1 MADAKKPAKAMR
13 SGIRE
18 LEIRTRR
25 MVDDSMAGAYHS
37 VFKGRGM
44 DFDEVREYSPGDEVR
59 TIDWNVTA
67 RAGRPF
73 VKKFTEER
81 ELTIFLVV
89 DISASGNFGSGAMAK
104 RDLAAEVASVL
115 AFSAIR
121 NSDKVGLILYTDRI
135 ERYLPPKKGRRHVL
149 RVVRDILYHE
159 PQGTGTDTVKMLDTV
174 NHVLHRRA
182 VVFLISDFE
191 TSGDPGI
198 ARANLRR
205 AVRQTNRRHDLIA
218 VHIEDPR
225 EKELPNVGI
234 IALEDAET
242 GEIIE
247 LDTANVRRVYGAI
260 CVARGSTPCNYGRMR
275 PTFLRCSDSS
285 NRAAVHA
292 YEGGCPR
299 PPRRKW
305 LDLAGLIVRNR
316 SGRIV
321 RGYPRYPRA
330 EGCAGVLDR
339 TCGTRGRAGRRALRL
354 CCLASAP
361 SVRSPP
367 DSDPVGKNPG
377 APGRHQAS
385 DASRHGTGIRDRGVR
400 GDSRL
405 HREAVRC
412 RRHAADHRGVSA
424 DAIAELE

>member
-1 MADAKKPAKAMR
+1 MADEQKSTHSKR
-13 SGIRE
+13 SRMRE
-18 LEIRTRR
+18 LEISTRR

-67 RAGRPF
+67 RAGRTF

-89 DISASGNFGSGAMAK
+89 DISASGNFGSGTMAK
-104 RDLAAEVASVL
+104 RDLAAQVASVL

-159 PQGTGTDTVKMLDTV
+159 PQGIGTDTVKTLDVV

-182 VVFLISDFE
+182 VVFLISDFQMG
-191 TSGDPGI
+191 GDPNA
-198 ARANLRR
+198 ARAQLRR

-218 VHIEDPR
+218 IHIEDPR
-225 EKELPNVGI
+225 EKELPDVGI

-247 LDTANVRRVYGAI
+247 LNTARAVVRKRFNELSLERDV
-260 CVARGSTPCNYGRMR
+260 R
-275 PTFLRCSDSS
+275 LKSD
-285 NRAAVHA
+285 
-292 YEGGCPR
+292 
-299 PPRRKW
+299 
-305 LDLAGLIVRNR
+305 L
-316 SGRIV
+316 
-321 RGYPRYPRA
+321 RA
-330 EGCAGVLDR
+330 EGIDLVQLR
-339 TCGTRGRAGRRALRL
+339 TDK
-354 CCLASAP
+354 P
-361 SVRSPP
+361 YIPP
-367 DSDPVGKNPG
+367 LQRFFK
-377 APGRHQAS
+377 
-385 DASRHGTGIRDRGVR
+385 SR
-400 GDSRL
+400 SRL
-405 HREAVRC
+405 RV
-412 RRHAADHRGVSA
+412 
-424 DAIAELE
+424 

>member
-1 MADAKKPAKAMR
+1 MADEKKSTESAR
-13 SGIRE
+13 SRIRE
-18 LEIRTRR
+18 LEITTRR
-25 MVDDSMAGAYHS
+25 MVNDSMAGAYHS

-89 DISASGNFGSGAMAK
+89 DISASGNFGSGKMAK
-104 RDLAAEVASVL
+104 RDLAAEVAGVL

-159 PQGTGTDTVKMLDTV
+159 PQGVGTDTVKALDVV

-191 TSGDPGI
+191 SSAPADAT
-198 ARANLRR
+198 RAALRR

-218 VHIEDPR
+218 VHVEDPR
-225 EKELPNVGI
+225 EQELPNVGI

-242 GEIIE
+242 GEIVE
-247 LDTANVRRVYGAI
+247 LDTA
-260 CVARGSTPCNYGRMR
+260 
-275 PTFLRCSDSS
+275 
-285 NRAAVHA
+285 RAAVR
-292 YEGGCPR
+292 ER
-299 PPRRKW
+299 FKEFSLERTRRLKG
-305 LDLAGLIVRNR
+305 DL
-316 SGRIV
+316 
-321 RGYPRYPRA
+321 RA
-330 EGCAGVLDR
+330 EGVDTVQLR
-339 TCGTRGRAGRRALRL
+339 TDLPYMPPLQRFFKLRGRAR
-354 CCLASAP
+354 
-361 SVRSPP
+361 V
-367 DSDPVGKNPG
+367 
-377 APGRHQAS
+377 
-385 DASRHGTGIRDRGVR
+385 
-400 GDSRL
+400 
-405 HREAVRC
+405 
-412 RRHAADHRGVSA
+412 
-424 DAIAELE
+424 

>member
-1 MADAKKPAKAMR
+1 MADEKKSTKAMR
-13 SGIRE
+13 SGMRE

-67 RAGRPF
+67 RAGRVF

-89 DISASGNFGSGAMAK
+89 DISASGNFGSGELAK

-159 PQGTGTDTVKMLDTV
+159 PQGLRTDTVKTLDAV
-174 NHVLHRRA
+174 NNLLHRRA
-182 VVFLISDFE
+182 VVFLISDFQA
-191 TSGDPGI
+191 SGGDAEV
-198 ARANLRR
+198 ARTQLRR

-247 LDTANVRRVYGAI
+247 LNTA
-260 CVARGSTPCNYGRMR
+260 
-275 PTFLRCSDSS
+275 
-285 NRAAVHA
+285 RAAV
-292 YEGGCPR
+292 
-299 PPRRKW
+299 RKRFNE
-305 LDLAGLIVRNR
+305 LSLERGQRLKSDL
-316 SGRIV
+316 
-321 RGYPRYPRA
+321 RA
-330 EGCAGVLDR
+330 EGVDIVQLR
-339 TCGTRGRAGRRALRL
+339 TDTPYIPPLQRFFKSRGRPR
-354 CCLASAP
+354 
-361 SVRSPP
+361 V
-367 DSDPVGKNPG
+367 
-377 APGRHQAS
+377 
-385 DASRHGTGIRDRGVR
+385 
-400 GDSRL
+400 
-405 HREAVRC
+405 
-412 RRHAADHRGVSA
+412 
-424 DAIAELE
+424 

>member
-1 MADAKKPAKAMR
+1 MADVKQSTKAKR
-13 SGIRE
+13 SSMRE

-81 ELTIFLVV
+81 ELTLFLVV

-104 RDLAAEVASVL
+104 RELAAEVASVL

-135 ERYLPPKKGRRHVL
+135 ERYVPPKKGRRHVL
-149 RVVRDILYHE
+149 RVVQDILFHE
-159 PQGTGTDTVKMLDTV
+159 PQGVGTDTVKTLDVV

-191 TSGDPGI
+191 TSGDPGV
-198 ARANLRR
+198 ARAALRR

-218 VHIEDPR
+218 VVVEDPR

-247 LDTANVRRVYGAI
+247 LDTARSAVRTRFNELSLE
-260 CVARGSTPCNYGRMR
+260 RS
-275 PTFLRCSDSS
+275 
-285 NRAAVHA
+285 
-292 YEGGCPR
+292 
-299 PPRRKW
+299 RR
-305 LDLAGLIVRNR
+305 LQNDL
-316 SGRIV
+316 
-321 RGYPRYPRA
+321 RA
-330 EGCAGVLDR
+330 EGVDTVQLR
-339 TCGTRGRAGRRALRL
+339 TDAPYIPTLHRFFKSRGRAR
-354 CCLASAP
+354 
-361 SVRSPP
+361 V
-367 DSDPVGKNPG
+367 
-377 APGRHQAS
+377 
-385 DASRHGTGIRDRGVR
+385 
-400 GDSRL
+400 
-405 HREAVRC
+405 
-412 RRHAADHRGVSA
+412 
-424 DAIAELE
+424 

>member
-1 MADAKKPAKAMR
+1 MADEKKSTKAMR
-13 SGIRE
+13 SGMRE

-89 DISASGNFGSGAMAK
+89 DISASGNFGSGELAK

-159 PQGTGTDTVKMLDTV
+159 PQGVGTDTVKTLDLV

-182 VVFLISDFE
+182 IVFLISDFE
-191 TSGDPGI
+191 TSGGDPEA
-198 ARANLRR
+198 ARAQLRR
-205 AVRQTNRRHDLIA
+205 AVRQTSRRHDLIA

-247 LDTANVRRVYGAI
+247 LNTARARVRKRFSELSAE
-260 CVARGSTPCNYGRMR
+260 RTQR
-275 PTFLRCSDSS
+275 LKSD
-285 NRAAVHA
+285 
-292 YEGGCPR
+292 
-299 PPRRKW
+299 
-305 LDLAGLIVRNR
+305 L
-316 SGRIV
+316 
-321 RGYPRYPRA
+321 RA
-330 EGCAGVLDR
+330 EGVDIVQLR
-339 TCGTRGRAGRRALRL
+339 TDTPYIPPLQRFFKSRSRAR
-354 CCLASAP
+354 
-361 SVRSPP
+361 V
-367 DSDPVGKNPG
+367 
-377 APGRHQAS
+377 
-385 DASRHGTGIRDRGVR
+385 
-400 GDSRL
+400 
-405 HREAVRC
+405 
-412 RRHAADHRGVSA
+412 
-424 DAIAELE
+424 

>member
-1 MADAKKPAKAMR
+1 MTEAKQSTKAKRVSMR
-13 SGIRE
+13 A

-67 RAGRPF
+67 RAGRAF

-89 DISASGNFGSGAMAK
+89 DISASGNFGSGAMTK
-104 RDLAAEVASVL
+104 RDLSAEVASVL

-149 RVVRDILYHE
+149 RVVRDILFHE
-159 PQGTGTDTVKMLDTV
+159 SQGVGTDTVKTLDVV
-174 NHVLHRRA
+174 NHVLHRRT

-191 TSGDPGI
+191 TSGDPGV
-198 ARANLRR
+198 ARAALRR

-218 VHIEDPR
+218 VHVEDPR

-247 LDTANVRRVYGAI
+247 LDTARTAVRKRFNEI
-260 CVARGSTPCNYGRMR
+260 SLERSRR
-275 PTFLRCSDSS
+275 LR
-285 NRAAVHA
+285 N
-292 YEGGCPR
+292 
-299 PPRRKW
+299 
-305 LDLAGLIVRNR
+305 DL
-316 SGRIV
+316 
-321 RGYPRYPRA
+321 RA
-330 EGCAGVLDR
+330 EGVDTVQLR
-339 TCGTRGRAGRRALRL
+339 TDAPYIPTLQQFFKFRGRPR
-354 CCLASAP
+354 
-361 SVRSPP
+361 V
-367 DSDPVGKNPG
+367 
-377 APGRHQAS
+377 
-385 DASRHGTGIRDRGVR
+385 
-400 GDSRL
+400 
-405 HREAVRC
+405 
-412 RRHAADHRGVSA
+412 
-424 DAIAELE
+424 